1 MSRHVFGPVPSR
13 RLGFS
18 LGVDPIPRK
27 YCNFD
32 CVYCQVGKTTCVEAE
47 RKCFFD
53 REEVIGE
60 VLQHLQKANAVDVI
74 TFSGSGEPT
83 LNKDLGWMLRELKR
97 KTETPL
103 AVITNGSLLLR
114 EDVRDDLLAADVVLP
129 SLDAVG
135 EETFRNINRPHPS
148 ISVDDVVKGLR
159 TFRSAYKGKIWL
171 EIMLV
176 KGMNDAPEEIEAL
189 RSVLDSIAV
198 DKIQLNTITR
208 PAPDEGAR
216 PLEASEL
223 ARIGRILGARCEV
236 ITGFDKRS
244 EALGIDDWVT
254 SVLGI
259 LKRRALTVDDVTNVT
274 GIARDEAAD
283 RLKRLESQQILRA
296 VQQGDIL
303 FYVQKES

>member
-53 REEVIGE
+53 RE
-60 VLQHLQKANAVDVI
+60 VLQHLQEANTVDVI

-83 LNKDLGWMLRELKR
+83 LNKDLGWMLRELKK

-114 EDVRDDLLAADVVLP
+114 EDVRGDLLAADVVLP
-129 SLDAVG
+129 SLDAVS
-135 EETFRNINRPHPS
+135 EETFRKINRPHPS
-148 ISVDDVVKGLR
+148 ISVDDVVEGLR
-159 TFRSAYKGKIWL
+159 TFRSAFKGKIWL
-171 EIMLV
+171 EIMFV
-176 KGMNDAPEEIEAL
+176 RGMNDAPEELEAF
-189 RSVLDSIAV
+189 RSVLDSITV

-208 PAPDEGAR
+208 PAPDQGAT

-223 ARIGRILGARCEV
+223 ARIGRILGPRCEV

-254 SVLGI
+254 RVLGI
-259 LKRRALTVDDVTNVT
+259 LKRRALTIDDVATVT
-274 GIARDEAAD
+274 GVARDEAAD
-283 RLKRLESQQILRA
+283 RLRRLESQEILRT
-296 VQQGDIL
+296 VRQGDTL